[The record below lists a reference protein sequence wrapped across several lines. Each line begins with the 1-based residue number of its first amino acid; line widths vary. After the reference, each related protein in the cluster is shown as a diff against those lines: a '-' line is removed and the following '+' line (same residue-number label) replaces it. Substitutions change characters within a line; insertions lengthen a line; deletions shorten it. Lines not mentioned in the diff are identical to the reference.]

1 MMNQVVFSDLSTEG
15 YSSLRKE
22 DIKLCGKLMDLI
34 MDILKTPYSGIGH
47 PEQLKG
53 EDGELWSRKISQK
66 HRLVYRI
73 EVDVLIIVSCYS
85 HYGDK

>member
-1 MMNQVVFSDLSTEG
+1 MMNQVVFLELSKKG
-15 YSSLRKE
+15 YNLLRKE

-53 EDGELWSRKISQK
+53 QDGEFWSRQISQK

-73 EVDVLIIVSCYS
+73 DEDVLIIVSCYS